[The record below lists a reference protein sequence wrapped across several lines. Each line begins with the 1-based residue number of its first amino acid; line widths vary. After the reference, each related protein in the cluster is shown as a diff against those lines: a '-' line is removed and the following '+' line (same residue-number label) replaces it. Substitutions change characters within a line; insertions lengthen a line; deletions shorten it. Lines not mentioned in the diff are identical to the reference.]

1 MKKRLFLS
9 AIVLL
14 CAFTLAAES
23 FTIVRLNSKQ
33 VSTKATDFIMKE
45 LKNSSLPFS
54 ATAIK
59 GFDKLTGDEKVV
71 VILNTGLKSGIN
83 PEIQQFIEASTDK
96 SPFIIVNI
104 YSVGNEVFVKITPA
118 SESPFGV
125 DEISAASKWK
135 NPGLFGGSNPNYDM
149 HKEWTKELFAIIAE
163 KLQ

>member
-9 AIVLL
+9 VVVLL

-45 LKNSSLPFS
+45 LKSSSLPFS
-54 ATAIK
+54 ATTIK

-83 PEIQQFIEASTDK
+83 PEIQQFIKASTDR

-149 HKEWTKELFAIIAE
+149 HKEWTKELFALIEE
-163 KLQ
+163 KLR

>member
-9 AIVLL
+9 AVVLL

-33 VSTKATDFIMKE
+33 VSTKATDFIIKE

-83 PEIQQFIEASTDK
+83 PEIQQFIEASTDR
-96 SPFIIVNI
+96 SPFIIVNL
-104 YSVGNEVFVKITPA
+104 YSVGNEVFVEITPA

-149 HKEWTKELFAIIAE
+149 HKEWTKELFAIIEE